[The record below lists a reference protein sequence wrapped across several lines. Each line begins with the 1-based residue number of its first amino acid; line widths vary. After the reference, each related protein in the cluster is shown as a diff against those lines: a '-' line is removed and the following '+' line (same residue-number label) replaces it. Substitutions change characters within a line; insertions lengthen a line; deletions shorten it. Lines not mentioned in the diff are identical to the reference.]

1 MYILYKSLNTYIWNT
16 NYKQGKL
23 PIVKTHN
30 EQSDRCLN
38 NDSIAKQCRS
48 HDVEISPKSL

>member
-16 NYKQGKL
+16 NCKQGKL
-23 PIVKTHN
+23 PIVKRHN